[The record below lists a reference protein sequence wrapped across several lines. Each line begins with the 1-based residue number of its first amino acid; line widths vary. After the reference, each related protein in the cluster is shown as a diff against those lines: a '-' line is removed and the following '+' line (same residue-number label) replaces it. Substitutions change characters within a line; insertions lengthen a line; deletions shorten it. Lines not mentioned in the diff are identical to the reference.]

1 MNVHEFTALN
11 ERLKAKQAELF
22 DHLTQD
28 PSAAVTPALERLLHI
43 LDWVRLEHF
52 IDDGCG
58 QGRPPR
64 DHFAI
69 ANAFMA
75 KAVLGIGSD
84 KTEFELDG
92 RQITLHGNTL
102 KDAAGTLAGAHL
114 PMDQAVR
121 NMVHFGGASQASA
134 LRMAASAPAHL
145 LGLAHELG
153 YLACGYRAGLTLLSE
168 DLQAQAVV
176 ADGHFFSCNS

>member
-1 MNVHEFTALN
+1 MNAHEFTALN

-22 DHLTQD
+22 GHLTQD
-28 PSAAVTPALERLLHI
+28 LSAAVTPALERLLHI

-75 KAVLGIGSD
+75 KAVLGIRRC
-84 KTEFELDG
+84 T
-92 RQITLHGNTL
+92 
-102 KDAAGTLAGAHL
+102 HL
-114 PMDQAVR
+114 RLMRCPCMAKYTTI
-121 NMVHFGGASQASA
+121 
-134 LRMAASAPAHL
+134 LRLP
-145 LGLAHELG
+145 
-153 YLACGYRAGLTLLSE
+153 
-168 DLQAQAVV
+168 
-176 ADGHFFSCNS
+176 